1 MGPGTEG
8 GTGVVMMIRAALI
21 CLLLAGCV
29 KPYTLKG
36 AGEVAP
42 PPVGWNEHC
51 ETIPKPDEC
60 PK

>member
-1 MGPGTEG
+1 MRCPL
-8 GTGVVMMIRAALI
+8 LI
-21 CLLLAGCV
+21 CLCSLALAGCM

-36 AGEVAP
+36 SGEVAP